1 MEAATGARWA
11 DLFAA
16 RYWAATT
23 TLCLGVA
30 LFAFNIFL
38 VATALPTAVREIGG
52 VALLSWTVA
61 LFLVLAIVGGAAAA
75 RLKARFSARTVLI
88 GAGLMFLAGT
98 LVAASASSMAEILV
112 GRALQGLGEGI
123 VAALCYALIPEL
135 FPSRMIPKVF
145 GAEAVVWAAAA
156 FGGPLLAGAATDLV
170 SWRAAFLINVPMIV
184 IFLVLVLVVVP
195 RQPPQAARTPMPL
208 LRLAAVGAGIMMLAL
223 AAIAPTRLAAAAL
236 VAAAVATLVAVVVR
250 DRMSASRLFPSDAFS
265 LRTTVGVG
273 LWVVLLMPFAQASAA
288 VYLVLTLQSVWGF
301 GATAAGLFYASL
313 ALAWSFTAIVVANF
327 GRSETRALFIALG
340 PVMLLSGLSFIVTG
354 LAIDRPALLLVGQIA
369 SGSGFGFV
377 WGFLSQ
383 AIMETAREGERDRA
397 TALVPTL
404 QSAGYAIGAAFAG
417 LVANNAGYVVDR
429 PSAVRAAAMIVF
441 VASAVASTAAIAAGL
456 RLYARLRHATAIRRP

>member
-23 TLCLGVA
+23 TLCLGVG

-52 VALLSWTVA
+52 VALLSWTVT
-61 LFLVLAIVGGAAAA
+61 LYLVLAIVAGAAAA
-75 RLKARFSARTVLI
+75 RLKGRFGARAALI
-88 GAGLMFLAGT
+88 GAGFLFLAGT
-98 LVAASASSMAEILV
+98 LVAASASSMAEILA

-123 VAALCYALIPEL
+123 VSALCYALIPEL

-170 SWRAAFLINVPMIV
+170 SWRAAFLINVPMIA

-195 RQPPQAARTPMPL
+195 RQSPQPAQAPMPL
-208 LRLAAVGAGIMMLAL
+208 LRLAAVGGGIMMLAL
-223 AAIAPTRLAAAAL
+223 AGIAPSHVAATTL
-236 VAAAVATLVAVVVR
+236 VAAALITLAVIVMR
-250 DRMSASRLFPSDAFS
+250 DRASRSPLFPSDAFS
-265 LRTTVGVG
+265 LRSTVGVG
-273 LWVVLLMPFAQASAA
+273 LWVVLLMPFAQASTS
-288 VYLVLTLQSVWGF
+288 VYLVLTLQSLWGL
-301 GATAAGLFYASL
+301 GATAASLFNASL
-313 ALAWSFTAIVVANF
+313 ALAWSFMAIVVANF
-327 GRSETRALFIALG
+327 SRGETRALLIALG
-340 PVMLLSGLSFIVTG
+340 PVMLACGLVLIVVGLSVDWPVLF
-354 LAIDRPALLLVGQIA
+354 LAGQIT
-369 SGSGFGFV
+369 SGSGFGAA

-383 AIMETAREGERDRA
+383 TIMEAARAGERDRA

-429 PSAVRAAAMIVF
+429 PSSVRAAAMVVF
-441 VASAVASTAAIAAGL
+441 AASAITSIAAVAAGL
-456 RLYARLRHATAIRRP
+456 RLYSRLQRATAGL